1 MRLARYFFISFT
13 VLILITALPWYVRAQ
28 ISDADA
34 DLVSIYQ
41 GTGSLSPAFSPSVT
55 EYWVRMHSSAIGY
68 YTAAIPANSGAAMEY
83 SMNGGFWTAI
93 PSYTSTGY
101 LPTNRGDNTFQIK
114 VTSADLTATKT
125 YTIHVYY
132 PSTNDADLID
142 LHSDEAA
149 LSPGFQSSV
158 MNYTAHVPYTTS
170 SITFT
175 GVLDDPA
182 ASLTIN
188 GTAATNGAA
197 SGAIPLNVGSNTIV
211 IATAS
216 YDQTAN
222 KTYTITVTRA
232 APSTNTGLSDL
243 TVPGNLLSPAF
254 ATGTTAYTLASAAYA
269 ADSLTVIPTAA
280 DPASTVKVRVNGG
293 SYMTVNSGSASGSL
307 ALNVGSN
314 TIEIQVTA
322 QDGITSNVYTITVKR
337 KNNNAALSE
346 LLVSPGSLNE
356 AFSSERLDY
365 SLEDAGS
372 TTDTLTV
379 SPVLA
384 DPAGASVR
392 VNVNGGG
399 YTPVTNGHGIDVPL
413 TPGSNLITLEVI
425 AEDSGYFKRYT
436 ISVTR
441 LQDSAIYPASGIFD
455 KYSSNPVE
463 GHYQDIVT
471 TLTLNG
477 NTLSSIKLD
486 DTILEASSY
495 TLSANTITIHKEYLA
510 ALETGH
516 HVIAFVMN
524 KGSNAL
530 YTLFVNDTTPPILN
544 SAVAGDGHVQ
554 LAWSPVDGSTGYK
567 IYQSLTSGT
576 YGPEVATVTGS
587 TYDFDATGLTNGTTS
602 YFVVK
607 ATNPGGDS
615 AVSNELSATPRTVP
629 AAPTD
634 VNAVAGNG
642 QATVSFTAPS
652 DNGGSPIIGYEVTAL
667 PGNIIA
673 EGTSSP
679 ITVTGLSNGTAYTFT
694 VKAVNSAGKSAGSAV
709 SNEIIPRPSSNAGDG
724 DGTPTNPV
732 TTGNAGTVMNILV
745 NGKAENWGLATTT
758 RVNNQ
763 SVTTISLNPAK
774 FMEFFAAASPGT
786 VITIPFSPGS
796 DVVIGE
802 FNGQMIKTLEQN
814 QAVVKI
820 QTDQASY
827 TLPARQIHIESIS
840 HQLEQSALLQDVI
853 VQIEIAAPAAD
864 MLQTIENAAFKGNF
878 KLLAPPLNFTVR
890 AAYHSSSLEVSR
902 FNAYVERTI
911 AIPGSVDAS
920 QSTTGIVVEPGGLVH
935 PVPTQLTVMDG
946 KYYATIKSLS
956 NSTYAIISH
965 PVEFQ
970 DTASHWAKSAVNDL
984 GSRMII
990 NGFDNGRYAPDQDIT
1005 RAEFAAILVRGLG
1018 VKLVHGGTA
1027 FPDVKASDWYSDA
1040 IQTAYAHQFISG
1052 FEDGSFHPT
1061 DKVTR
1066 EQAIVMISKAMT
1078 LTGLKT
1084 KLPAQETNAALAP
1097 FKDAAN
1103 ASNWAKESIADCLQ
1117 SGIVSGRNK
1126 MELAPKAPI
1135 TRAEV
1140 AVIIQRFLQKSELI

>member
-13 VLILITALPWYVRAQ
+13 FLILITALPWYVRAQ

-55 EYWVRMHSSAIGY
+55 EYWVRMHSSGTGY

-83 SMNGGFWTAI
+83 SMNGGSWTGL
-93 PSYTSTGY
+93 PSNTSTGY
-101 LPTNRGDNTFQIK
+101 LPTNRGDNTFQFK

-132 PSTNDADLID
+132 PLTNDADLID
-142 LHSDEAA
+142 LHSDDAT

-170 SITFT
+170 SISFT

-188 GTAATNGAA
+188 GTAATDGAA
-197 SGAIPLNVGSNTIV
+197 SSSIPLNVGSNTIV
-211 IATAS
+211 IVTAS
-216 YDQTAN
+216 YDLTAN

-232 APSTNTGLSDL
+232 APSTNAGLSNL
-243 TVPGNLLSPAF
+243 SVPGNMLSPAF
-254 ATGTTAYTLASAAYA
+254 ATGTNAYTLASVAYA

-293 SYMTVNSGSASGSL
+293 SYMTV
-307 ALNVGSN
+307 
-314 TIEIQVTA
+314 
-322 QDGITSNVYTITVKR
+322 
-337 KNNNAALSE
+337 
-346 LLVSPGSLNE
+346 
-356 AFSSERLDY
+356 
-365 SLEDAGS
+365 
-372 TTDTLTV
+372 
-379 SPVLA
+379 
-384 DPAGASVR
+384 
-392 VNVNGGG
+392 
-399 YTPVTNGHGIDVPL
+399 TNGHGIDVPL
-413 TPGSNLITLEVI
+413 TPGSNLITIEVT
-425 AEDSGYFKRYT
+425 AEDPGYIKRYT

-441 LQDSAIYPASGIFD
+441 LQDSTINPASGTFD
-455 KYSSNPVE
+455 KYSSNTAE
-463 GHYQDIVT
+463 GHYQDVVT

-477 NTLSSIKLD
+477 NTLSAIKLD
-486 DTILEASSY
+486 DTILEPSSY
-495 TLSANTITIHKEYLA
+495 TLSANTVTIHKEYLA
-510 ALETGH
+510 TLKTGN
-516 HVIAFVMN
+516 HVITFVMN
-524 KGSNAL
+524 KGTNAL
-530 YTLFVNDTTPPILN
+530 FTLFVKDTTPPALN

-576 YGPEVATVTGS
+576 YGPEAATVTGS
-587 TYDFDATGLTNGTTS
+587 TYDFDVTGLTNGTTS
-602 YFVVK
+602 YFVIK

-615 AVSNELSATPRTVP
+615 AASNEVSATPRTVP

-634 VNAVAGNG
+634 VSAIAGNS

-652 DNGGSPIIGYEVTAL
+652 NNGGSPIIGYEVIAS

-709 SNEIIPRPSSNAGDG
+709 SNVIIPGPSSNAGDG
-724 DGTPTNPV
+724 NGNDSGTRGNEDNDTPANPV
-732 TTGNAGTVMNILV
+732 TTGTASAVVNILV
-745 NGKAENWGLATTT
+745 NGEAKNWGLATTT

-763 SVTTISLNPAK
+763 SVTTISLDPAK
-774 FMEFFAAASPGT
+774 FMELFEAASPGT
-786 VITIPFSPGS
+786 IITFPFSPGS

-820 QTDQASY
+820 QTDQATY
-827 TLPARQIHIESIS
+827 TLPAQQINIESIS
-840 HQLEQSALLQDVI
+840 KQLGQSALLQDLV
-853 VQIEIAAPAAD
+853 VQIEIAAPSAD

-878 KLLAPPLNFTVR
+878 KLVAPPLNFTVR
-890 AAYHSSSLEVSR
+890 AAYHDSSLEVSR

-911 AIPGSVDAS
+911 AISDSVPNSIDAN
-920 QSTTGIVVEPGGLVH
+920 QVTTGIVVEPDGSVYSM
-935 PVPTQLTVMDG
+935 PTKLAVMDG
-946 KYYATIKSLS
+946 KYYAKIKSLS
-956 NSTYAIISH
+956 GSTYAIISH

-970 DTASHWAKSAVNDL
+970 DAASHWAKSAINDL

-990 NGFDNGRYAPDQDIT
+990 NGFDNGRYAPNQDIT

-1018 VKLVHGGTA
+1018 VKLVNGGTA

-1040 IQTAYAHQFISG
+1040 IQTAYANQLLSG

-1066 EQAIVMISKAMT
+1066 EQAMTMISKAMT

-1084 KLPAQETNAALAP
+1084 KLLTQEINAALAP

-1117 SGIVSGRNK
+1117 SGMVTGRNE
-1126 MELAPKAPI
+1126 MELAPKAFI